1 MTLPGT
7 FEFPY
12 AFPDSGAY
20 RIWVQVKHHGKIE
33 TATFRVHVSG

>member
-12 AFPDSGAY
+12 AFPDTGAY
-20 RIWVQVKHHGKIE
+20 RVWVQVRRGDKIE
-33 TATFRVHVSG
+33 TAAFRAIVVE